1 MEGRIECVECI
12 CASTKPPCAGTQS
25 NKPSGNGEVATVA
38 GEGCRWKLLVTT
50 LHAGG
55 PGVTVAWS
63 STVESRCHSYPAR
76 ASEQPCLGVALLSP
90 NGEGNKKRFLK
101 KADPNPTCPQTA
113 AGWSSNTAVE
123 TISKTYYSLTTVHFL
138 HIRSMIYKRLPMLS
152 PDPPAVSD

>member
-12 CASTKPPCAGTQS
+12 CASTCHPKPPCTGTQS
-25 NKPSGNGEVATVA
+25 NKPSGDGEVATVA
-38 GEGCRWKLLVTT
+38 GDGCRWKLLVTT

-76 ASEQPCLGVALLSP
+76 ASEQPCLGVALLSL

-101 KADPNPTCPQTA
+101 KLTQTRLARKPRRAGHPTLR
-113 AGWSSNTAVE
+113 
-123 TISKTYYSLTTVHFL
+123 SKRYIEYMHMECENVT
-138 HIRSMIYKRLPMLS
+138 R
-152 PDPPAVSD
+152 